1 MSCYWD
7 FLGGPEVE
15 TLSSN
20 AGDVDSIP
28 DLGAKISNALGPKKN
43 KKKQK
48 PQNIKWKQ
56 YCKKFNKDKIFFLIK

>member
-28 DLGAKISNALGPKKN
+28 DLGAKISNALGPKKT
-43 KKKQK
+43 KKQK
-48 PQNIKWKQ
+48 
-56 YCKKFNKDKIFFLIK
+56 NKNHKI

>member
-28 DLGAKISNALGPKKN
+28 DLGAKISNALGPKKKN
-43 KKKQK
+43 TKYKMEA
-48 PQNIKWKQ
+48 I
-56 YCKKFNKDKIFFLIK
+56 L